1 MFATR
6 PRATRRPVKHMG
18 RQLVIRL
25 LQMLLSLLGMSLLI
39 FVLVRASGDPVD
51 LLRTS
56 TTTEAEVA
64 NIRAQWG
71 LDKSYPEQYWVFVSG
86 LAHGDLGSS
95 LIQRRPVTT
104 MIGEALPNSLSLGVL
119 AFVVGIGLALVL
131 GVLAATNRDTW
142 LDNGVKFLA
151 ILGQA
156 LPGFWV
162 AIVAIYVFSVQF
174 RLLPTSG
181 VDGPANYVL
190 PVLTL
195 AFFLMPGMLR
205 LVRSSMLD
213 VLGSEY
219 VKLARIKG
227 LPERTVIWKHAL
239 RNALIAPLTAAGA
252 IFAGLITGAV
262 ILENVFA
269 WPGVGRLLVTAVS
282 GRDFPV
288 VQGITIMVAVVVLAI
303 NLLVDIA
310 YAYVDPRIRI

>member
-1 MFATR
+1 
-6 PRATRRPVKHMG
+6 
-18 RQLVIRL
+18 
-25 LQMLLSLLGMSLLI
+25 
-39 FVLVRASGDPVD
+39 
-51 LLRTS
+51 
-56 TTTEAEVA
+56 
-64 NIRAQWG
+64 
-71 LDKSYPEQYWVFVSG
+71 
-86 LAHGDLGSS
+86 
-95 LIQRRPVTT
+95 

-288 VQGITIMVAVVVLAI
+288 VQGITIMVAVVVLVI

>member
-1 MFATR
+1 
-6 PRATRRPVKHMG
+6 MG
-18 RQLVIRL
+18 RQLLIRL
-25 LQMLLSLLGMSLLI
+25 LQTLVSLVGMSLLI
-39 FVLVRASGDPVD
+39 FILVRASGDPVD
-51 LLRTS
+51 LLRTA
-56 TTTEAEVA
+56 TTTDDDIAR
-64 NIRAQWG
+64 IREQWG
-71 LDKSYPEQYWVFVSG
+71 LDKSYPEQYWVYVSG
-86 LAHGDLGSS
+86 LARGDLGTS

-104 MIGEALPNSLSLGVL
+104 MIAEALPNSLSLGGL
-119 AFVVGIGLALVL
+119 AFVIGIGLALVL

-162 AIVAIYVFSVQF
+162 GIVAIYLFSVQW
-174 RLLPTSG
+174 RLLPTAG
-181 VDGPANYVL
+181 MDGPANYVL

-195 AFFLMPGMLR
+195 AFFLTPGMMR

-227 LPERTVIWKHAL
+227 LPERTVIWKHAF

-262 ILENVFA
+262 VLETVFA
-269 WPGVGRLLVTAVS
+269 WPGVGRLLITAVS

-288 VQGITIMVAVVVLAI
+288 VQGITIMVAVVVLLI

-310 YAYVDPRIRI
+310 YAYVDPRIRF

>member
-1 MFATR
+1 
-6 PRATRRPVKHMG
+6 MG

-25 LQMLLSLLGMSLLI
+25 IQTVVSLIGMSMLI
-39 FVLVRASGDPVD
+39 FALVRASGDPVD
-51 LLRTS
+51 LMRTS
-56 TTTEAEVA
+56 TTTDAEIA
-64 NIRAQWG
+64 NIRVQWG
-71 LDKSYPEQYWVFVSG
+71 LDKGYAEQYWLFVSG
-86 LAHGDLGSS
+86 MAQGDLGKS

-104 MIGEALPNSLSLGVL
+104 MIGEALPSSLSLGVL
-119 AFVVGIGLALVL
+119 AFVIGIGLALVL
-131 GVLAATNRDTW
+131 GVLAATKRDSW

-162 AIVAIYVFSVQF
+162 AIVAIYVFAVYWHV
-174 RLLPTSG
+174 LPTSG
-181 VDGPANYVL
+181 MGTPAHYVL

-195 AFFLMPGMLR
+195 AFFLLPGMMR

-262 ILENVFA
+262 ILETVFA

-288 VQGITIMVAVVVLAI
+288 VQGVTMMVAVVTLLI

-310 YAYVDPRIRI
+310 YAYVDPRIRT

>member
-1 MFATR
+1 
-6 PRATRRPVKHMG
+6 MG
-18 RQLVIRL
+18 RQLLIRL
-25 LQMLLSLLGMSLLI
+25 LQTFVSLIGMSLLI
-39 FVLVRASGDPVD
+39 FVLVRASGDPAD
-51 LLRTS
+51 LMRGPS
-56 TTTEAEVA
+56 TTDADIA
-64 NIRAQWG
+64 NIKEQWG
-71 LDKSYPEQYWVFVSG
+71 LDKSYPEQYWLFVSG
-86 LAHGDLGSS
+86 MAQGDLGKS

-104 MIGEALPNSLSLGVL
+104 MIGEALPSSLSLGVL
-119 AFVVGIGLALVL
+119 AFVLGIGTALAL
-131 GVLAATNRDTW
+131 GVLAATRRDTW

-151 ILGQA
+151 VLGQA

-162 AIVAIYVFSVQF
+162 AIVAIYVFSVYWH
-174 RLLPTSG
+174 LLPTSG
-181 VDGPANYVL
+181 MGTPAHYVL

-195 AFFLMPGMLR
+195 AFFLLPGMMR

-262 ILENVFA
+262 ILETVFA

-288 VQGITIMVAVVVLAI
+288 VQGVTMMVAVVTLLI
-303 NLLVDIA
+303 NLLVDIT
-310 YAYVDPRIRI
+310 YAYVDPRIRT

>member
-1 MFATR
+1 
-6 PRATRRPVKHMG
+6 MG
-18 RQLVIRL
+18 RQLLIRL
-25 LQMLLSLLGMSLLI
+25 AQTVVSVLGMSLLI
-39 FVLVRASGDPVD
+39 FLLVRVSGDPVD
-51 LLRTS
+51 LMRTS
-56 TTTEAEVA
+56 TTTDADIA
-64 NIRAQWG
+64 RIREQLG
-71 LDKSYPEQYWVFVSG
+71 LDKSYAEQYWDFVSG
-86 LAHGDLGSS
+86 LARGDLGTS

-119 AFVVGIGLALVL
+119 GFTVGIGLALVL
-131 GVLAATNRDTW
+131 GVLAATNRGTW
-142 LDNGVKFLA
+142 LDNGAKLLA

-162 AIVAIYVFSVQF
+162 GIVAIYVFSVYWH
-174 RLLPTSG
+174 LLPTSG
-181 VDGPANYVL
+181 LGDPSHYVL

-195 AFFLMPGMLR
+195 AFFLMPGMMR

-227 LPERTVIWKHAL
+227 VPERTVIWKHAL

-252 IFAGLITGAV
+252 IFGSLITGTV
-262 ILENVFA
+262 ILETVFA
-269 WPGVGRLLVTAVS
+269 WPGVGRLMVTAVS

-288 VQGITIMVAVVVLAI
+288 VQGITVMIAVVVLVI

-310 YAYVDPRIRI
+310 YAYVDPRIRF

>member
-1 MFATR
+1 
-6 PRATRRPVKHMG
+6 VG

-25 LQMLLSLLGMSLLI
+25 IQTIVSLIGMSMLI
-39 FVLVRASGDPVD
+39 FALVRASGDPVD
-51 LLRTS
+51 LMRTS
-56 TTTEAEVA
+56 TTTDAEIA
-64 NIRAQWG
+64 NIKEQWG
-71 LDKSYPEQYWVFVSG
+71 LDKSYVEQYWVFVSG
-86 LAHGDLGSS
+86 LARGDLGKS

-104 MIGEALPNSLSLGVL
+104 MIGEALPNTLGLIVL
-119 AFVVGIGLALVL
+119 GFIVGIGLALVV
-131 GVLAATNRDTW
+131 GVLAATRRDTW

-162 AIVAIYVFSVQF
+162 GIVAIYLFAVYWH
-174 RLLPTSG
+174 LLPTAG
-181 VDGPANYVL
+181 MGTPGHYVL

-195 AFFLMPGMLR
+195 AFFLMPGMMR

-252 IFAGLITGAV
+252 IFASLITGAV
-262 ILENVFA
+262 ILETVFA
-269 WPGVGRLLVTAVS
+269 WPGVGRLMVTAVS

-288 VQGITIMVAVVVLAI
+288 VQGVTLMVALVTLLV

-310 YAYVDPRIRI
+310 YAYVDPRIRV

>member
-1 MFATR
+1 
-6 PRATRRPVKHMG
+6 MG
-18 RQLVIRL
+18 RVVLIRL
-25 LQMLLSLLGMSLLI
+25 LQTFVSLLGMSLLI
-39 FVLVRASGDPVD
+39 FMLVRASGDPVD
-51 LLRTS
+51 LMRTA
-56 TTTEAEVA
+56 TTTDADLA
-64 NIRAQWG
+64 NIRATLG
-71 LDKSYPEQYWVFVSG
+71 LDKSLPEQYWVFVSG
-86 LAHGDLGSS
+86 LARGDFGQS

-104 MIGEALPNSLSLGVL
+104 MIGEALPNSLALGGS
-119 AFVVGIGLALVL
+119 AFVLGIGLALVL
-131 GVLAATNRDTW
+131 GVLAATRRDSW

-151 ILGQA
+151 VLGQA

-162 AIVAIYVFSVQF
+162 AIVAIYIFSVHWQ
-174 RLLPTSG
+174 LLPTSG
-181 VDGPANYVL
+181 TGDPSHYVL

-219 VKLARIKG
+219 VKMARIKG
-227 LPERTVIWKHAL
+227 MPERTVIWKHAF
-239 RNALIAPLTAAGA
+239 RNALIAPMTAAGA

-288 VQGITIMVAVVVLAI
+288 VQGITVMVALVVLMI
-303 NLLVDIA
+303 NLLVDLA
-310 YAYVDPRIRI
+310 YAYVDPRIRL

>member
-1 MFATR
+1 
-6 PRATRRPVKHMG
+6 MG
-18 RQLVIRL
+18 RQLLVRL
-25 LQMLLSLLGMSLLI
+25 VQTFISLIGMSLLI
-39 FVLVRASGDPVD
+39 FVLVRVSGDPVD
-51 LLRTS
+51 LMRTS
-56 TTTEAEVA
+56 TTTDAEIA

-71 LDKSYPEQYWVFVSG
+71 LDKSYAEQYWVFVSG
-86 LAHGDLGSS
+86 MAQGDLGKS

-104 MIGEALPNSLSLGVL
+104 MIGEALPSSLSLGVL
-119 AFVVGIGLALVL
+119 AFVIGIGLALVL
-131 GVLAATNRDTW
+131 GVLAATKRDSW
-142 LDNGVKFLA
+142 LDHGVKFLA

-162 AIVAIYVFSVQF
+162 AIVAIYVFAVYWH
-174 RLLPTSG
+174 LLPTSG
-181 VDGPANYVL
+181 MGTPAHYVL

-195 AFFLMPGMLR
+195 ALCLQPGMMR

-252 IFAGLITGAV
+252 IFAGLITGGV
-262 ILENVFA
+262 ILETVFA

-288 VQGITIMVAVVVLAI
+288 VQGITMMVAVVVVAI
-303 NLLVDIA
+303 NLMVDID
-310 YAYVDPRIRI
+310 YAYVHPRIRT

>member
-1 MFATR
+1 
-6 PRATRRPVKHMG
+6 
-18 RQLVIRL
+18 
-25 LQMLLSLLGMSLLI
+25 MSLLI
-39 FVLVRASGDPVD
+39 FILVRASGDPVD
-51 LLRTS
+51 LMRSS
-56 TTTEAEVA
+56 TTTDAEIA
-64 NIRAQWG
+64 NIKEQWG

-86 LAHGDLGSS
+86 MLHGDLGKS

-104 MIGEALPNSLSLGVL
+104 MIGEALPNSLSFGVL
-119 AFVVGIGLALVL
+119 AFVLGIGLAMVL
-131 GVLAATNRDTW
+131 GVLAATKRDTW

-156 LPGFWV
+156 LPTFWV
-162 AIVAIYVFSVQF
+162 GIVAIYIFSVYWH
-174 RLLPTSG
+174 LLPTSG
-181 VDGPANYVL
+181 MGGPANFVL

-195 AFFLMPGMLR
+195 AFFLMPGMMR

-213 VLGSEY
+213 VLASEY

-252 IFAGLITGAV
+252 IFAGLITGTV
-262 ILENVFA
+262 ILETVFA

-288 VQGITIMVAVVVLAI
+288 VQGITIMVALVVLVI

-310 YAYVDPRIRI
+310 YAYVDPRIRL

>member
-1 MFATR
+1 
-6 PRATRRPVKHMG
+6 MG
-18 RQLVIRL
+18 RQLLVRL
-25 LQMLLSLLGMSLLI
+25 MQSFVSLIGMSLLI
-39 FVLVRASGDPVD
+39 FMLVRASGDPVD
-51 LLRTS
+51 LMRTS
-56 TTTEAEVA
+56 TTTDAEIA
-64 NIRAQWG
+64 NIREQWG
-71 LDKSYPEQYWVFVSG
+71 LDKSYPEQYWLFVSG
-86 LAHGDLGSS
+86 MAQGDLGKS

-104 MIGEALPNSLSLGVL
+104 MIGEALPSSLSLGGL
-119 AFVVGIGLALVL
+119 AFVIGIGLALVL
-131 GVLAATNRDTW
+131 GVLAATKRDTW

-162 AIVAIYVFSVQF
+162 AIVAIYVFSVYWH
-174 RLLPTSG
+174 LLPTSG
-181 VDGPANYVL
+181 MGTPAHYVL

-195 AFFLMPGMLR
+195 AFFLLPGMMR

-219 VKLARIKG
+219 VKLARLKG
-227 LPERTVIWKHAL
+227 LPERTVIWKHAF

-262 ILENVFA
+262 ILETVFA

-288 VQGITIMVAVVVLAI
+288 VQGVTMMVAVVTLAI
-303 NLLVDIA
+303 NLLVDVA

>member
-1 MFATR
+1 
-6 PRATRRPVKHMG
+6 
-18 RQLVIRL
+18 
-25 LQMLLSLLGMSLLI
+25 MSLLI

-51 LLRTS
+51 LMRTS
-56 TTTEAEVA
+56 TTTDEEIA

-71 LDKSYPEQYWVFVSG
+71 LDKSNPEQYWVFVSG
-86 LAHGDLGSS
+86 LARGDLGRS

-119 AFVVGIGLALVL
+119 GFTVGIGLALVL
-131 GVLAATNRDTW
+131 GVLAATKRDTW

-162 AIVAIYVFSVQF
+162 GIVAIYLFSVNWH
-174 RLLPTSG
+174 LLPTAG
-181 VDGPANYVL
+181 LGGPEYYVL

-195 AFFLMPGMLR
+195 AFFLLPGMMR

-252 IFAGLITGAV
+252 IFASLITGAV
-262 ILENVFA
+262 ILETVFA
-269 WPGVGRLLVTAVS
+269 WPGVGRLMVTAVS

-288 VQGITIMVAVVVLAI
+288 VQGITLMVAVVVLVI

-310 YAYVDPRIRI
+310 YAYVDPRIRF

>member
-1 MFATR
+1 
-6 PRATRRPVKHMG
+6 MG
-18 RQLVIRL
+18 RQLLIRL
-25 LQMLLSLLGMSLLI
+25 IQTIVSLIGMSILI
-39 FVLVRASGDPVD
+39 FALVRASGDPVD
-51 LLRTS
+51 LMRTPS
-56 TTTEAEVA
+56 TTEAEIA
-64 NIRAQWG
+64 NIRQQWG
-71 LDKSYPEQYWVFVSG
+71 LDKSYVEQYWLFASG
-86 LAHGDLGSS
+86 MAQGDLGRS
-95 LIQRRPVTT
+95 LIQRRAVTT
-104 MIGEALPNSLSLGVL
+104 MIGEALPSTLALASL
-119 AFVVGIGLALVL
+119 AFAIGIGLALVL

-162 AIVAIYVFSVQF
+162 AIVAIYVFAVHWH
-174 RLLPTSG
+174 LLPTSG
-181 VDGPANYVL
+181 TGTPAHYVL
-190 PVLTL
+190 PVFTL
-195 AFFLMPGMLR
+195 AFFLLPGMMR

-252 IFAGLITGAV
+252 IFASLIAGAV
-262 ILENVFA
+262 ILETVFA
-269 WPGVGRLLVTAVS
+269 WPGVGRLMVTGVS

-288 VQGITIMVAVVVLAI
+288 VQGVTMMIALVTLLI

-310 YAYVDPRIRI
+310 YAYVDPRIRT